1 VTVIHNGVWVHKQCE
16 LLGGTC
22 YDRPPKYSK
31 HPEKQP
37 IHIQYHGNPVKFRNS
52 WVRELKP
59 IVGKKPEKSGDAS
72 SPAGESSKVF
82 QEFP

>member
-1 VTVIHNGVWVHKQCE
+1 VTVIHNGVCVHNHFE
-16 LLGGTC
+16 LLGGTF

-37 IHIQYHGNPVKFRNS
+37 IHIQYHGNPVKFRNI